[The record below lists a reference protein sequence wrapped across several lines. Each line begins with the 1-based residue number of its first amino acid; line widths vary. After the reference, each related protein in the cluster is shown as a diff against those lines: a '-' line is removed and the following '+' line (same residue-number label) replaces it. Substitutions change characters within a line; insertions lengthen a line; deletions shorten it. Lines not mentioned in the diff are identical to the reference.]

1 MKNSL
6 VLMGQLL
13 NGLFSDL
20 SLTEAQT
27 MVAILLTNRQD
38 NIKVQDL
45 NKSPGFTLVAGL
57 ELAFF
62 ILAKNFTI
70 NPNTTFEHLYV
81 SCL

>member
-38 NIKVQDL
+38 NRKVQDV

-57 ELAFF
+57 GFNVF
-62 ILAKNFTI
+62 IVYIRTHFRAL
-70 NPNTTFEHLYV
+70 
-81 SCL
+81 